1 MDRNGVPEAAA
12 GRVAA
17 GERTA
22 GRAAA
27 GRVAAGWVAAGE
39 TTAGRAASE
48 AAAAARFEAE
58 RGRLRAIAQ
67 RMLGSTGEAEDA
79 VQEAWLRLVRTDEA
93 EIDNLPGWL
102 TTVVSR
108 ICLDLLRARAA
119 RREEPTGEALPDPS
133 GGGPEPE
140 REALLIESVGRA
152 LLVVLDRLGP
162 AERVAFVLH
171 DGFAVPFDRIA
182 PIVGR
187 TPAAAK
193 KLASRARQRVR
204 GTAALPPE
212 PLAGHRRV
220 VEAFLAAARG
230 GDLAALLAV
239 LAPDVVRRAD
249 PAVLAPGRDLVA
261 RGAEVI
267 ARETT
272 VFGRRARYG
281 AVALVD
287 GVPGILIAPDGRLRL
302 VLRMA
307 VGDGRVAGYEVIA
320 DPVRLAAL
328 DLAVLP
334 G

>member
-1 MDRNGVPEAAA
+1 MDRDGISGAITEGAPAGDAITSGAPAGDAITGGAAAA
-12 GRVAA
+12 G
-17 GERTA
+17 
-22 GRAAA
+22 
-27 GRVAAGWVAAGE
+27 
-39 TTAGRAASE
+39 
-48 AAAAARFEAE
+48 AAARFEAE

-79 VQEAWLRLVRTDEA
+79 VQEAWLRLARTDPA

-119 RREEPTGEALPDPS
+119 RREESTGEALPDAA
-133 GGGPEPE
+133 GGGADPE
-140 REALLIESVGRA
+140 REALLVESVGRA

-171 DGFAVPFDRIA
+171 DGFAVPFEEIA

-187 TPAAAK
+187 TPVAAK

-220 VEAFLAAARG
+220 VEAFLAAARD
-230 GDLAALLAV
+230 GDLAGLLAV

-249 PAVLAPGRDLVA
+249 PAALPPGRALVA
-261 RGAEVI
+261 RGAATV

-272 VFGRRARYG
+272 VFGRRARHG

-287 GVPGILIAPDGRLRL
+287 GVPGILIAPAGRLRL
-302 VLRMA
+302 VLRVA
-307 VGDGRVAGYEVIA
+307 VADGRVAGYEVVA
-320 DPVRLAAL
+320 DPARLAAL
-328 DLAVLP
+328 ELAVLP

>member
-1 MDRNGVPEAAA
+1 MDRDGTTGATPESAAA
-12 GRVAA
+12 NGPTAEGPTAEGTGA
-17 GERTA
+17 GGATPEGT
-22 GRAAA
+22 
-27 GRVAAGWVAAGE
+27 
-39 TTAGRAASE
+39 
-48 AAAAARFEAE
+48 AARFEAE
-58 RGRLRAIAQ
+58 RGRLLAIAR

-79 VQEAWLRLVRTDEA
+79 VQEAWLRLVRTDPA

-119 RREEPTGEALPDPS
+119 RREEPTGEALPDAA
-133 GGGPEPE
+133 GGGADPE
-140 REALLIESVGRA
+140 REALLVESVGRA

-187 TPAAAK
+187 TPVATK

-220 VEAFLAAARG
+220 VEAFLAAARD
-230 GDLAALLAV
+230 GDLAGLLAV

-249 PAVLAPGRDLVA
+249 PAALPPGRSPVA
-261 RGAEVI
+261 RGAATV

-272 VFGRRARYG
+272 VLGRRARHG

-287 GVPGILIAPDGRLRL
+287 GVPGILIAPGGRLWL
-302 VLRMA
+302 VLRVA
-307 VGDGRVAGYEVIA
+307 VADGRVAGYEVVA
-320 DPVRLAAL
+320 DPARLAAL

>member
-1 MDRNGVPEAAA
+1 MDRNAGSGAAA
-12 GRVAA
+12 GRSFA
-17 GERTA
+17 GDA
-22 GRAAA
+22 GRSFAGGAGQAAAA
-27 GRVAAGWVAAGE
+27 G
-39 TTAGRAASE
+39 
-48 AAAAARFEAE
+48 RFEAE

-67 RMLGSTGEAEDA
+67 RMLGSTDEAEDA
-79 VQEAWLRLVRTDEA
+79 VQEAWLRLVRTDRA

-119 RREEPTGEALPDPS
+119 RREEPAEEPLPDVS
-133 GGGPEPE
+133 GGPEPE
-140 REALLIESVGRA
+140 REALLVESVGRA

-204 GTAALPPE
+204 GTAVLPPE

-230 GDLAALLAV
+230 GDLAELLAV

-249 PAVLAPGRDLVA
+249 PAVLGPGRAEVV
-261 RGAEVI
+261 RGARAV

-302 VLRMA
+302 VLRTA
-307 VGDGRVAGYEVIA
+307 VADGRVAGYEVVA
-320 DPVRLAAL
+320 DPARLAAL
-328 DLAVLP
+328 ELAVLP